1 MTDLA
6 PLCRRLHVLFAETA
20 ATVAR
25 QTGFVQRDSKLS
37 GPLFLLVLVTGFLHQ
52 PAASLNF
59 LAQVAGDLGVPL
71 TRQGLHQRLG
81 APAVAF
87 LRAMLQHSLQALHS
101 KTQLPLPVLTQFAAV
116 YLHDS
121 T

>member
-1 MTDLA
+1 MTDLV
-6 PLCRRLHVLFAETA
+6 PLCRRLHALSSEPADA
-20 ATVAR
+20 VAR

-59 LAQVAGDLGVPL
+59 LAQVACDLGVPL
-71 TRQGLHQRLG
+71 TRQALHHRLG

-87 LRAMLQHSLQALHS
+87 LARCC
-101 KTQLPLPVLTQFAAV
+101 
-116 YLHDS
+116 S
-121 T
+121 TASRRCTARRSSPCRC